1 MTNKLKRLTKNVK
14 DDTASIIASRWLN
27 SASQIILDGGKP
39 TKLTPT
45 VSNMVA
51 WQFEP
56 DHRLA
61 DYKYTDTGAKEIADK
76 AVLIARQYLEMGM
89 HPEVLTYF
97 ANNR

>member
-1 MTNKLKRLTKNVK
+1 
-14 DDTASIIASRWLN
+14 
-27 SASQIILDGGKP
+27 
-39 TKLTPT
+39 
-45 VSNMVA
+45 MVA